1 MKFEETMAEL
11 EDTVRKLESGST
23 ELDEALALF
32 ERGIKLS
39 NSCKKMLDRAEK
51 KVSVLLSDENG
62 NLAEKPFD
70 GLDE

>member
-11 EDTVRKLESGST
+11 EDTVRKLESGSA

-51 KVSVLLSDENG
+51 KVSVLLPDENG